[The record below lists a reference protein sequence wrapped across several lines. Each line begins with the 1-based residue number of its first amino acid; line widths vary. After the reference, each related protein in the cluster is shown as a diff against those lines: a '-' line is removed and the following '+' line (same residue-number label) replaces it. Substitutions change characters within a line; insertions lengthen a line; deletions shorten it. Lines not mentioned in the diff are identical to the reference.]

1 MRLFVAVNFDEDTVE
16 HLYKSTEILRNN
28 SISAN
33 ISHRE
38 NLHLTLA
45 FIGEVPS
52 AKKAID
58 ALSTICIPSFEL
70 ILEGYGEFGDGKV
83 CYAKTVPT
91 QALAFLADI
100 VRKRLIKQ
108 GLEID
113 TKPFKPHITL
123 ARQLVPCEDFDKRVM
138 DKVLCSR
145 TVTVSEISLM
155 RSDRIKGKLT
165 YTEIF
170 SKKLT

>member
-1 MRLFVAVNFDEDTVE
+1 MRLFVAINFDEDTVE
-16 HLYKSTEILRNN
+16 HLYKSTEILRKN

-33 ISHRE
+33 ISRRE

-70 ILEGYGEFGDGKV
+70 ILEGYGEFGDGRV
-83 CYAKTVPT
+83 CFAKTVPT
-91 QALAFLADI
+91 QALAFLAEI
-100 VRKRLIKQ
+100 VRIKLIKQ

-123 ARQLVPCEDFDKRVM
+123 ARQLEAYGDFDRKHMEKALSR
-138 DKVLCSR
+138 R
-145 TVTVSEISLM
+145 TVTVNKFSLM
-155 RSDRIKGKLT
+155 RSDRVNGRLT
-165 YTEIF
+165 YTEVF
-170 SKKLT
+170 SVNLP